1 MILSPVVISI
11 KTTSFNV
18 SKVAFNFNEN
28 PPYSSSWRI
37 GSSLS
42 TENENPSVLEQRI
55 SSKI

>member
-1 MILSPVVISI
+1 MYQKLHLILMKILHI
-11 KTTSFNV
+11 HQ
-18 SKVAFNFNEN
+18 
-28 PPYSSSWRI
+28 SWRI

>member
-42 TENENPSVLEQRI
+42 TENENPSF
-55 SSKI
+55 